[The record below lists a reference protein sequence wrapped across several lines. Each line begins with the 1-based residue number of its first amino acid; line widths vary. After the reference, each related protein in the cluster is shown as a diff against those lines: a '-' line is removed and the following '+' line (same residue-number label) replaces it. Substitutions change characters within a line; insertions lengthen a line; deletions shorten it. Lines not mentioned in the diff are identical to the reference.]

1 MLRLSDLRKSK
12 HMNQQKLA
20 FALNTT
26 QAAISKYERGVNEP
40 DIAMLKKLANYF
52 NVSVDYL
59 IGYSNNPLNFSPS
72 DMTKEETY
80 VIKDFHRLDAKQ
92 KALVQAYIQG
102 LLQE

>member
-1 MLRLSDLRKSK
+1 
-12 HMNQQKLA
+12 
-20 FALNTT
+20 
-26 QAAISKYERGVNEP
+26 
-40 DIAMLKKLANYF
+40 MLKKLANYF